1 MFAAAAAAVDVKE
14 LTKSFRARIPRG
26 SGLRARLADVLA
38 PRSRDVRA
46 IDGVSFRVAPGER
59 VAFIGPNGA
68 GKSTTL
74 KILAGILTPG
84 GGHVTVDG
92 LVPWRDRHA
101 LGFAIGT
108 VFGQRS
114 QLWYQLAPRDTLE
127 LLARVYEL
135 PRDVWRARLDA
146 LVDAFELGALLDRPV
161 RQLSLGERMRCEVA
175 ASLLHAP
182 RVIFLDEPTIGL
194 DVTAKATIR
203 ELLHR
208 RSIEDGTTLLL
219 TSHDTGDIEQVCD
232 RVIIIHRGRILLDA
246 SVGEV
251 KRRYLRSRRITLVT
265 SDERIQLPAHLDAR
279 AVSSAPHRTT
289 VEIDAGDAAVG
300 ALVDAVLRQTT
311 LRDLIIDDPPLDD
324 VIRSIYRTADT
335 VDEPDGE
342 AA

>member
-1 MFAAAAAAVDVKE
+1 MSTAVSVQE
-14 LTKSFRARIPRG
+14 LSKSFRTRRPRG
-26 SGLRARLADVLA
+26 PGLRARMADVVA
-38 PRSRDVRA
+38 PRSQDVRA
-46 IDGVSFRVAPGER
+46 VDRISFRIAAGER

-74 KILAGILTPG
+74 KILAGILHPSAG
-84 GGHVTVDG
+84 DVEVVG

-135 PRDVWRARLDA
+135 PRHVWRARLDA
-146 LVDAFELGALLDRPV
+146 LSDAFELGALLDRPV

-182 RVIFLDEPTIGL
+182 RVLFLDEPTIGL

-208 RSIEDGTTLLL
+208 RSTEDGTTLLL
-219 TSHDTGDIEQVCD
+219 TSHDTGEIEQVCE
-232 RVIIIHRGRILLDA
+232 RVVIIHRGRILLDA
-246 SVGEV
+246 SVREM
-251 KRRYLRSRRITLVT
+251 KRRYLRSRRITFVT
-265 SDERIQLPAHLDAR
+265 AAERVQLPIAAGAR
-279 AVSSAPHRTT
+279 LVSAVPHRTT
-289 VEIDAGDAAVG
+289 VEIDAGDAVVG

-311 LRDLIIDDPPLDD
+311 LRDLIIDDPPMDD
-324 VIRSIYRTADT
+324 IIRSIYRNADL
-335 VDEPDGE
+335 DDGE

>member
-1 MFAAAAAAVDVKE
+1 MSTAVEVQE
-14 LTKSFRARIPRG
+14 LSKSFSTRQRRG
-26 SGLRARLADVLA
+26 PGLRSRVADVFA
-38 PRSRDVRA
+38 PRSRAVLAVDR
-46 IDGVSFRVAPGER
+46 ISFRIAAGER

-74 KILAGILTPG
+74 KILAGILYPDA
-84 GGHVTVDG
+84 GHVTVAG
-92 LVPWRDRHA
+92 LVPWQDRHA
-101 LGFAIGT
+101 LGFAVGT

-146 LVDAFELGALLDRPV
+146 LVHAFELESLLDRPV

-182 RVIFLDEPTIGL
+182 RVLFLDEPTIGL

-203 ELLHR
+203 ELLHKA
-208 RSIEDGTTLLL
+208 STEDGTTLLL

-232 RVIIIHRGRILLDA
+232 RVVIIHRGRILLDA
-246 SVGEV
+246 TVGEL

-265 SDERIQLPAHLDAR
+265 ASEHVELPAAIGAR
-279 AVSSAPHRTT
+279 LVSHVPHRTT
-289 VEIDAGDAAVG
+289 VEIATDDAAVG

-311 LRDLIIDDPPLDD
+311 LRDLMIDDPPMDEI
-324 VIRSIYRTADT
+324 IRSIYRNADL
-335 VDEPDGE
+335 DEGE